1 MRRSKKLLRLS
12 LRIDRLPSICQLALM
27 SSKHTKYQTSCR
39 EKKTSV
45 GLNCPPCILSANQT
59 VAFLFAPC
67 ADLSLDVTELQR
79 LQSSLDYK
87 KLLLF
92 DIGKGPQKPSLR
104 ENNKTLKWNEDHSHI
119 LQQLMLSEAQLYSVS
134 YCELNAWLISQR
146 DKFEYISEVN
156 YRDTL
161 GRIFLLQDEAGRDRA
176 GQKFFSCSS
185 SSIPST

>member
-1 MRRSKKLLRLS
+1 
-12 LRIDRLPSICQLALM
+12 M
-27 SSKHTKYQTSCR
+27 SSKHTKYQTSCH

-45 GLNCPPCILSANQT
+45 GLNCPPCILSANQA

-67 ADLSLDVTELQR
+67 ADLSLDVTDLQR
-79 LQSSLDYK
+79 LQSSLNHK

-104 ENNKTLKWNEDHSHI
+104 ENNKTLKWNEDHSQII
-119 LQQLMLSEAQLYSVS
+119 LQQLMLSEAELYSVS

-156 YRDTL
+156 YRDIL
-161 GRIFLLQDEAGRDRA
+161 GSIFLLQDEAGRGRS
-176 GQKFFSCSS
+176 FFSCSS
-185 SSIPST
+185 SSLPSHDTDACLMMLSFRVTDAAICAHLLR

>member
-39 EKKTSV
+39 EKKTPV
-45 GLNCPPCILSANQT
+45 GLNCPPCILSANQA
-59 VAFLFAPC
+59 VAFLSLTSSAFKAPSKRNYC
-67 ADLSLDVTELQR
+67 FSIL
-79 LQSSLDYK
+79 
-87 KLLLF
+87 
-92 DIGKGPQKPSLR
+92 GKGSQKPSLR
-104 ENNKTLKWNEDHSHI
+104 ENNKTLKWNKDHSQII

-156 YRDTL
+156 YRDIL
-161 GRIFLLQDEAGRDRA
+161 GSIFLPQDEAGRDATFLTVDKPR
-176 GQKFFSCSS
+176 
-185 SSIPST
+185 